1 MPPELGMRPVFLGKK
16 GTMEH
21 HDTIISQ
28 FTLQAVPFAELPGH
42 SASMDMLVQF
52 SGVGARDTVLDVACG
67 PGIVACELAKHAAH
81 VTGLDLTPTMIEEAG
96 KRQQEQNLTNVS
108 WHIGDVLPLPFPSAR
123 FSCVVT
129 RYSFHHFLDPMA
141 VLLEMVRVCKP
152 HGRVMV
158 VDAVLPS
165 EKTGAYNR
173 MEQLRDPSHTKALSF
188 AEMATAFEMSG
199 LTNIKTGRYKVEME
213 LERQLAASFPHPGD
227 KNKLRRMFE
236 SDIGKDAMGVGVHR
250 MGSEIHFAYPIL
262 ITVGQKVA

>member
-1 MPPELGMRPVFLGKK
+1 
-16 GTMEH
+16 MEH

-108 WHIGDVLPLPFPSAR
+108 WHIGDVLPLPFPSAH

-165 EKTGAYNR
+165 EKIEAYNR

-188 AEMATAFEMSG
+188 AEMAIAIETSG

-227 KNKLRRMFE
+227 KDKLGRIFE

>member
-1 MPPELGMRPVFLGKK
+1 
-16 GTMEH
+16 MEH

-67 PGIVACELAKHAAH
+67 PGIVAGELAKHAAH

-108 WHIGDVLPLPFPSAR
+108 WHIGDVLPLPFPSAH

>member
-1 MPPELGMRPVFLGKK
+1 
-16 GTMEH
+16 MEH

-108 WHIGDVLPLPFPSAR
+108 WHIGDVLSLPFPSAH

-165 EKTGAYNR
+165 EKIEAYNR

-188 AEMATAFEMSG
+188 AEMAIAIETSG

-227 KNKLRRMFE
+227 KDKLRRMFE

>member
-1 MPPELGMRPVFLGKK
+1 
-16 GTMEH
+16 MEH

-108 WHIGDVLPLPFPSAR
+108 WHIGDVLPLPFPSAH